1 VEEHVRPERWTWLA
15 EQADGLRQALRRRYP
30 ADQADDLTHDALLRA
45 EEASSVPK
53 GSPGAWLQ
61 RIARNLAVD
70 RWRSERRLVALE
82 TAVHVP
88 AREIATARDIV
99 DAVRRLRRSDRVLLT
114 RLAAGARYAEL
125 ARIEGVGPSVIRQ
138 RAARAR
144 ARVLAHLME
153 EKQ

>member
-1 VEEHVRPERWTWLA
+1 VPPERWGWIA
-15 EQADGLRQALRRRYP
+15 EQADGLRRALRRRYP
-30 ADQADDLTHDALLRA
+30 ADQADDLTQDALLRA
-45 EEASSVPK
+45 AAASSVPK
-53 GSPGAWLQ
+53 GSRAAWLQ

-70 RWRSERRLVALE
+70 RWRSERRLVALD

-88 AREIATARDIV
+88 AREVGSTSGDLA
-99 DAVRRLRRSDRVLLT
+99 DALRRLERNDRVLLA

-125 ARIEGVGPSVIRQ
+125 ARIEGVAPAVIRQ

-144 ARVLAHLME
+144 ARVLALLME